1 MLTNYSRQ
9 RVHYNSFDGFTFVF
23 TQLKLENKA
32 TVLCIA
38 SKCHLHEGLVQ
49 SWHLPSRKQDKTN
62 TTQQG
67 R

>member
-9 RVHYNSFDGFTFVF
+9 RLHYNSFDGFTFVF

-38 SKCHLHEGLVQ
+38 SKCHLHDGLVQ
-49 SWHLPSRKQDKTN
+49 SWHLP
-62 TTQQG
+62 
-67 R
+67 